1 MESYLRVVFLLEVL
15 FAVFLA
21 GLRVVLFFVVF
32 FLFIA
37 KAESTS
43 FTGEKVD
50 APFSSVAGDQ
60 PAMGE
65 AREAGESSSSRPA
78 MMIDVGITK
87 NPARAGPL
95 RA

>member
-1 MESYLRVVFLLEVL
+1 MSKPAADQYGWRDYLRVVFLLEVL

-43 FTGEKVD
+43 FTCEMVD
-50 APFSSVAGDQ
+50 APFSSFAGINLRWVKR
-60 PAMGE
+60 M
-65 AREAGESSSSRPA
+65 RP
-78 MMIDVGITK
+78 GSLH
-87 NPARAGPL
+87 RRGQ
-95 RA
+95 R